1 MKDSKE
7 MQRLLGYI
15 EGVADAAVNPSA
27 SVLIMEA
34 VKMIDDILEKEESA
48 NEMD

>member
-15 EGVADAAVNPSA
+15 EGVADAAVNPSV
-27 SVLIMEA
+27 SVLITEA
-34 VKMIDDILEKEESA
+34 VSMIDGILKKEEPA